1 MVYQL
6 SFVCRSGPTS
16 AHWMEPPPVPY
27 ADLCE
32 IGRDAADEAIDM
44 MRRNDSPPVLTQVLK
59 LLTERNTF
67 DGISVGFCQR
77 LGERLLG

>member
-1 MVYQL
+1 MIDQL
-6 SFVCRSGPTS
+6 SFVLRCGPTS

-32 IGRDAADEAIDM
+32 IGSDAADETIEM

-59 LLTERNTF
+59 LLAERQKF
-67 DGISVGFCQR
+67 DGVSVGFYQR
-77 LGERLLG
+77 LGERLMR